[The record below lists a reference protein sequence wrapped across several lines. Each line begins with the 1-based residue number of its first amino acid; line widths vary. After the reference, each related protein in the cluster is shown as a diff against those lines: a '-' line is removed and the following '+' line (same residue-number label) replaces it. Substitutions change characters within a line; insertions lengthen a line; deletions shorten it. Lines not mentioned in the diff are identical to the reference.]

1 MDLSPVLSVTVILS
15 VDRQC
20 YPTPGHT
27 EVHSSGHDACVNTG
41 KRSHRVP
48 VDQKWMMGFPVEQ
61 ILAEIFSVCD
71 HESRTKIRAWW
82 WAQCCC
88 ARSHTLKAG
97 LFSWADAEQNHLQ
110 SRYAL

>member
-41 KRSHRVP
+41 KRSTEFRWINSGKLNKKCFK
-48 VDQKWMMGFPVEQ
+48 QYM
-61 ILAEIFSVCD
+61 L
-71 HESRTKIRAWW
+71 R
-82 WAQCCC
+82 
-88 ARSHTLKAG
+88 G
-97 LFSWADAEQNHLQ
+97 LVATRL
-110 SRYAL
+110 